1 MGQGK
6 PLGSLKPTLLAR
18 KGGARP
24 AMRQQLHNAQA
35 ADSHADDLET
45 DLGWNDMGFDAADA
59 GPSDVVPFVRDEA
72 PIATAPVPEVIHQR
86 ANAEMRLA
94 AAVQQR
100 RSALEQGRK
109 AAFTLRLDA
118 DRHLKLRLACTLDA
132 RSAQAVVTEALD
144 RLLSEKPELALLA
157 RHAGKRRK
165 S

>member
-1 MGQGK
+1 MAQGK

-24 AMRQQLHNAQA
+24 AMRQQLQVMPFG
-35 ADSHADDLET
+35 DSPADDLET
-45 DLGWNDMGFDAADA
+45 NLGWNDMG
-59 GPSDVVPFVRDEA
+59 GDVGEIVPFIRDASEDEPAPLPAVVRQREA
-72 PIATAPVPEVIHQR
+72 
-86 ANAEMRLA
+86 AEARLA
-94 AAVQQR
+94 AEPAAQR
-100 RSALEQGRK
+100 RRPARDQGRK
-109 AAFTLRLDA
+109 AAFTLRLDP

-157 RHAGKRRK
+157 QHASKRTK